1 MVFFTPLPKP
11 QILTLQSH
19 WGLIQI
25 HIMINIAIIED
36 SQALTSVYKAFLHG
50 SDFNVSVFN
59 STISDINRLVKQG
72 GFKLIVCPCF
82 PKFQNGPGIAHI
94 IKSDPRLSGAAF
106 IVSTSMQQE
115 NVRSEWD
122 LRDIDTILLKPFDQE
137 SLKQTLLKAYRS
149 HPQPVRQTPVALVID
164 DSKAV
169 RDTLASYLKALNF
182 DVKDASNGD
191 QGLKMASD
199 ILPDLILVDVEMP
212 VMDGFEFCKELSK
225 EPGIKN
231 IPTIVVSGTIDEA
244 QFRKGFRAG
253 AIDFL
258 EKPVSQ
264 PALARIIDSVCIKET
279 GSSAGTTVILS
290 KDNTLSSI
298 LTKSLNFLNSSI
310 NVCSNLD
317 ELETYL
323 CVSIP
328 DIIILDLSGTG
339 DKLNVCMHTR
349 NLLGS
354 DSPVILAVAD
364 ETDRDLMFQCF
375 KFGATEFIIKPFG
388 RDEVKARIE
397 NHIKLKKLQDELVHK
412 NRILESLAYKDKL
425 TGLMNRRYFDKA
437 LHDEIAKAQAN
448 RTSLSFLIIDLD
460 DFKQVNDKYGHD
472 TGDAVLKELASM
484 IIDNVQGNA
493 IPCRYG
499 GEEFCIIYPDT
510 PLAEAVKNSEKI
522 KRFCSAKPIS
532 RHRIHQTISGGVS
545 SFPETSSPENLLA
558 DADNSLYKAKRA
570 GKNRIITT
578 FKNASNP
585 LT

>member
-1 MVFFTPLPKP
+1 M
-11 QILTLQSH
+11 I
-19 WGLIQI
+19 LIQI
-25 HIMINIAIIED
+25 MIKTAIIED
-36 SQALTSVYKAFLHG
+36 SQALTSVYRAFLKD
-50 SDFNVSVFN
+50 SEFNISVFN
-59 STISDINRLVKQG
+59 STVSDINRLVKQG

-82 PKFQNGPGIAHI
+82 PKFQSGPQIVQT
-94 IKSDPRLSGAAF
+94 IKSDPDLATAVF

-115 NVRSEWD
+115 NVRTEWD
-122 LRDIDTILLKPFDQE
+122 LRDIDTILIKPFDPE
-137 SLKQTLLKAYRS
+137 SLKRTLLKAHHS
-149 HPQPVRQTPVALVID
+149 HPQQIRQTPLALVID

-169 RDTLASYLKALNF
+169 RNTLCSYLKALKF
-182 DVKDASNGD
+182 DIKTASDGM

-199 ILPDLILVDVEMP
+199 LLPDLILVDVEMP
-212 VMDGFEFCKELSK
+212 VMDGFEFCENLSR

-264 PALARIIDSVCIKET
+264 PALAAIIESVSVKENT
-279 GSSAGTTVILS
+279 RSAGTTVILS
-290 KDNTLSSI
+290 SDSTLSSI
-298 LTKSLNFLNSSI
+298 LRKTLNFLNSSI
-310 NVCSNLD
+310 NVCNNLD

-328 DIIILDLSGTG
+328 DIIILDLCNNQ
-339 DKLNVCMHTR
+339 DKLNVCLHVRT
-349 NLLGS
+349 LLRS
-354 DSPVILAVAD
+354 DLPVIIAVAD
-364 ETDRDLMFQCF
+364 ETDRDIMFQCF

-397 NHIKLKKLQDELVHK
+397 NHIKLKKLQDELVQK

-437 LHDEIAKAQAN
+437 LKDEITKAQSN
-448 RTSLSFLIIDLD
+448 NTNLSFLMIDLD
-460 DFKQVNDKYGHD
+460 SFKQVNDKYGHD
-472 TGDAVLKELASM
+472 TGDTVLQEIASM
-484 IIDNVQGNA
+484 IIDNVRGNA

-510 PLAEAVKNSEKI
+510 DLAAAVKNSEKI

-532 RHRIHQTISGGVS
+532 KHKIYQTISGGVS
-545 SFPETSSPENLLA
+545 SFPETSSPEDLVA
-558 DADNSLYKAKRA
+558 DADNCLYKAKKA
-570 GKNRIITT
+570 GKNRIITN
-578 FKNASNP
+578 FKAP
-585 LT
+585 DT